1 MFKRCRAWPRGR
13 QSDLARRP
21 AAAADRQPRWRCQA
35 LFRPRANISWFAY
48 VQWLGNRLQ
57 IREEIYRMNTIGWLD
72 TLWQDV
78 RFGAR
83 LLRRTPGFT
92 AIAVLSLT
100 LGIGAN
106 TAIFQVMDAVRLRA
120 LPVSHPEQLVEVR
133 IAPPRSR
140 NGNFFSRYAE
150 LSNPQWEQIRAR
162 QEAFSGV
169 LAWAP
174 QSLGL
179 SASGEVRRA
188 EGLAVSGNFFEVL
201 GVPAARG
208 RVFTDGGRP
217 PWMRG
222 HRGGDQPRVLAA
234 GVRGGSGGRSA
245 GRSSSIA
252 TCSTSSA

>member
-1 MFKRCRAWPRGR
+1 MGWSRFLRRSRWDTERARELESHVEIETDENIARGMAP
-13 QSDLARRP
+13 DEARY
-21 AAAADRQPRWRCQA
+21 AAQRR
-35 LFRPRANISWFAY
+35 
-48 VQWLGNRLQ
+48 LGNRLQ

-92 AIAVLSLT
+92 VIAVLSLT

-133 IAPPRSR
+133 IARPRSR
-140 NGNFFSRYAE
+140 NGNFTNRYAE

-162 QEAFSGV
+162 QEGFSGV

-179 SASGEVRRA
+179 SAGGEVRKA
-188 EGLAVSGNFFEVL
+188 EGLVVSGNFFEVL

-208 RVFTDGGRP
+208 RVFTAADDR
-217 PWMRG
+217 RG
-222 HRGGDQPRVLAA
+222 CAATVAVIRISSGDII
-234 GVRGGSGGRSA
+234 SNE
-245 GRSSSIA
+245 
-252 TCSTSSA
+252 